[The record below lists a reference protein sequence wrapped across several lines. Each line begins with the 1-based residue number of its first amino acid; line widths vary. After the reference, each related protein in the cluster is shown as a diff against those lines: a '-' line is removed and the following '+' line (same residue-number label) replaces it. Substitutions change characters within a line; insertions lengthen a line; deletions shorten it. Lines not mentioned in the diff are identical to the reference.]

1 MRINKFDWLKIKM
14 LLCVV
19 LFFIPAAV
27 WGGSDETVKVGLRY
41 DTSTASILKMRLGN
55 DIPVLLPMH
64 EPLVATDPVSGE
76 RLPDLAKSID
86 VVEGGMKLRIVLN
99 QGSLFHTGDPVT
111 AHDVKFSYEQY
122 VNPKNGNL
130 MAGPLDEIEE
140 IIIIDDYTLEF
151 KFWEPYAPWKEL
163 LWVGICSKNYYEKVG
178 PEQFHKKPVGSGP
191 FEFVERKIGESVT
204 LKAAN
209 NHWAGK
215 LDFETLKFVVVPDDM
230 SRLAMLETGELDLV
244 TEIMPHQLRRLKR
257 NKKIKIKS
265 TSKFPSLI
273 GISIRPAIEPLM
285 KDVNFKYAMN
295 HAINRQEIVD
305 KIFLGKGYPL
315 YMYANVSEL
324 GYDPN
329 VHFDFNLEKAKAYLK
344 KSAYK
349 PGTPLTI
356 SYSTDI
362 PNISLI
368 AASIQNYLKKVGITI
383 KLQKLEAGTMA
394 TYARKQDKRYG
405 AMGMY
410 TWGGSRDPSLRMQLT
425 LHSKSMYAAYPNR
438 PNQDEFDR
446 LLTEQGR
453 EMDPEKRK
461 EILAKIHKIWVDD
474 PGSIVLFGLDM
485 NYAMRKRIDFNWVP
499 YEPYPIHFQN
509 IKIVK

>member
-1 MRINKFDWLKIKM
+1 MCKNKSKLCKFAGTLFAI
-14 LLCVV
+14 LLLISTVTWAK
-19 LFFIPAAV
+19 P
-27 WGGSDETVKVGLRY
+27 GDTVKIGVQY
-41 DTSTASILKMRLGN
+41 DTSTASILKMKLAN
-55 DIPVLLPMH
+55 DIPALLPMH
-64 EPLVATDPVSGE
+64 EALIATDPLTGE

-86 VVEGGMKLRIVLN
+86 VLEGGLKLRIVLK
-99 QGSLFHTGDPVT
+99 QGSTFHTGDPVT

-122 VNPKNGNL
+122 TNPSNGNL

-140 IIIIDDYTLEF
+140 ITVVDDTTLIL

-163 LWVGICSKNYYEKVG
+163 LWLGICSKKYFEKVG

-191 FEFVERKIGESVT
+191 FEFVERKIGEHLI
-204 LKAAN
+204 LKAAK

-215 LDFETLKFVVVPDDM
+215 VDFETLKFIVVPDDM
-230 SRLAMLETGELDLV
+230 SRLAMLETGALDLV
-244 TEIMPHQLRRLKR
+244 TGIMPHQLRRLKR

-273 GISIRPAIEPLM
+273 GLSIRPAIEPLM
-285 KDVNFKYAMN
+285 KDANFKYAMS
-295 HAINRQEIVD
+295 HAINRQEMVD
-305 KIFLGKGYPL
+305 KIYLGKGYPL

-329 VHFDFNLEKAKAYLK
+329 VKFDFNPKKAKEYLK

-356 SYSTDI
+356 SYSSDFANASIVT
-362 PNISLI
+362 
-368 AASIQNYLKKVGITI
+368 ASIQKYLKNIGITI
-383 KLQKLEAGTMA
+383 RLQKLEAGTMA
-394 TYARKQDKRYG
+394 TYAKKQDKRYG

-410 TWGGSRDPSLRMQLT
+410 TWGGNRDPSLRMQLT
-425 LHSKSMYAAYPNR
+425 LHSKGMYAAYPNR
-438 PNQDEFDR
+438 SNQDEVDR
-446 LLTEQGR
+446 LVTAQGR

-461 EILAKIHKIWVDD
+461 GILAQIHKIWVDN
-474 PGSIVLFGLDM
+474 PGSIVLFGVDM
-485 NYAMRKRIDFNWVP
+485 NYAMRDRIEYTWTP
-499 YEPYPIHFQN
+499 YEPYPLYFHK